1 MLPAWVIDKIKKDE
15 ELNRHI
21 GEQQIDRPALEK
33 GGIMQRD
40 DTHRDFRFDT
50 GC

>member
-15 ELNRHI
+15 ELNRRI
-21 GEQQIDRPALEK
+21 GEQHIDRPALEK
-33 GGIMQRD
+33 GGILQRY
-40 DTHRDFRFDT
+40 DTHREVRFDT